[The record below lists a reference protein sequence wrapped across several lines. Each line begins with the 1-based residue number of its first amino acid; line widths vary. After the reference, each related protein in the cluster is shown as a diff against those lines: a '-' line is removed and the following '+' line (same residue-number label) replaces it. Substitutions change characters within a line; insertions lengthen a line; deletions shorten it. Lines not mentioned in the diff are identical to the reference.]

1 MKNEGRFY
9 LSYEKENGDE
19 YSVSREVKLPSDYV
33 LLTDEG
39 KAEIL
44 AQLAN
49 ALLRNMG
56 IGEDVQLNVHV
67 NNLCTISSSRINTRT
82 ITTCCTSSAING

>member
-19 YSVSREVKLPSDYV
+19 YRVSREIKLPSDYV
-33 LLTDEG
+33 LITDQG

-49 ALLRNMG
+49 ALLRSMG
-56 IGEDVQLNVHV
+56 IGEDVQLHVHA
-67 NNLCTISSSRINTRT
+67 NNSATIRSSWINACTATG
-82 ITTCCTSSAING
+82 CCTSSVNG

>member
-9 LSYEKENGDE
+9 LSYEKENGNE
-19 YSVSREVKLPSDYV
+19 YSVSREITLPSDYV
-33 LLTDEG
+33 IITDNG

-49 ALLRNMG
+49 ALLRSMG
-56 IGEDVQLNVHV
+56 IPDSIKLRVHDS
-67 NNLCTISSSRINTRT
+67 NGLTAATAS
-82 ITTCCTSSAING
+82 ITGCCTDGVHNR

>member
-1 MKNEGRFY
+1 MKNEGKFY

-19 YSVSREVKLPSDYV
+19 YSVSREIKLPSDYV
-33 LLTDEG
+33 LITDSG

-49 ALLRNMG
+49 ALLRSMG
-56 IGEDVQLNVHV
+56 IPDSIKLRVHDS
-67 NNLCTISSSRINTRT
+67 NGLTAAAAS
-82 ITTCCTSSAING
+82 ITGCCTDGIHNR

>member
-9 LSYEKENGDE
+9 LSYEKEDGNE
-19 YSVSREVKLPSDYV
+19 YSVSREIKLPSDYV
-33 LLTDEG
+33 VITDNG

-49 ALLRNMG
+49 ALLRSMG
-56 IGEDVQLNVHV
+56 ISESIQLQVH
-67 NNLCTISSSRINTRT
+67 NSAPSWA
-82 ITTCCTSSAING
+82 TTVSVTGCCTDGIHNR